1 MFSPEEPGTLPDDI
15 WRSGARKNVIDS
27 DVKWLLQQDHNAE
40 FCSLSCTWEGTIKR
54 AVAKLG
60 GCRLAMFSTTG

>member
-1 MFSPEEPGTLPDDI
+1 MT
-15 WRSGARKNVIDS
+15 SGEAVLEKNVIDS
-27 DVKWLLQQDHNAE
+27 DVKWLLQYDHNAE

-60 GCRLAMFSTTG
+60 DVD